1 MKLHYMK
8 TMNPRK
14 ACATAKYLRL
24 PVEYVPID
32 FSKGGLRSPEFLA
45 LNPNGRAPVLEDD
58 GKTIWESVA
67 IMIHLANKAES
78 ELWPAHDLR
87 KQVEVMR
94 WVSWDAFHFAPHAGA
109 FYFEYFVK
117 PALGLGETNPA
128 ALESTAPQLERSAAV
143 LDAHLAQQPFLVGNA
158 LTIADFCVGVLL
170 PTAEETHLPLAGYEN
185 IQRWHGRLMELDAWR
200 NPWPE

>member
-1 MKLHYMK
+1 
-8 TMNPRK
+8 
-14 ACATAKYLRL
+14 
-24 PVEYVPID
+24 
-32 FSKGGLRSPEFLA
+32 
-45 LNPNGRAPVLEDD
+45 
-58 GKTIWESVA
+58 
-67 IMIHLANKAES
+67 
-78 ELWPAHDLR
+78 
-87 KQVEVMR
+87 MR

-109 FYFEYFVK
+109 FYFEYVVK

-128 ALESTAPQLERSAAV
+128 ALESEAPQLERSAAV

-170 PTAEETHLPLAGYEN
+170 PTAGETHLPLAGYKY